1 MLLLINFQY
10 KAHCVGTILYTS
22 LSNTAIGIL
31 NKSTKHFLIE
41 LLPLNTI
48 VIYSTHRGNTE
59 KVAEAIAQAAGG
71 KAIKLTENF
80 DPKTLPLEGI
90 DTVFLGTGIRGG
102 EPYVEL
108 LNYLKAADLGT
119 GKRFL
124 LFMTWAGG
132 GASNKLAYECVKN
145 ALEVRGQ
152 HLEPDVFICLGQ
164 TFGFTHRG
172 HPNEGDLAD
181 AKKWATGKLG

>member
-1 MLLLINFQY
+1 MNP
-10 KAHCVGTILYTS
+10 V
-22 LSNTAIGIL
+22 
-31 NKSTKHFLIE
+31 
-41 LLPLNTI
+41 

-59 KVAEAIAQAAGG
+59 KVALAIAQAANC

-80 DPKTLPLEGI
+80 EASTLPLDGY

-108 LNYLKAADLGT
+108 LDFLKSANLGV

-132 GASNKLAYECVKN
+132 GASNKLTYELVKKT
-145 ALEVRGQ
+145 LEAKGQ
-152 HLEPDVFICLGQ
+152 LLEPDYFICLGQ
-164 TFGFTHRG
+164 FGFTRRG
-172 HPNEGDLAD
+172 HPNMADLAE
-181 AKKWATGKLG
+181 AKAWATEKLK

>member
-1 MLLLINFQY
+1 M
-10 KAHCVGTILYTS
+10 
-22 LSNTAIGIL
+22 TA
-31 NKSTKHFLIE
+31 
-41 LLPLNTI
+41 I

-59 KVAEAIAQAAGG
+59 KVAEAIAEAANC
-71 KAIKLTENF
+71 KTVKLAENF
-80 DPKTLPLEGI
+80 DASTLPLSGI

-108 LNYLKAADLGT
+108 LNYLKSADLGT

-132 GASNKLAYECVKN
+132 GASNKLTYEGVKK
-145 ALEVRGQ
+145 ALEDRGQ
-152 HLEPDVFICLGQ
+152 QLEPDVFICLGQ
-164 TFGFTHRG
+164 TFGFTRRG

-181 AKKWATGKLG
+181 AKKWATQKLTP